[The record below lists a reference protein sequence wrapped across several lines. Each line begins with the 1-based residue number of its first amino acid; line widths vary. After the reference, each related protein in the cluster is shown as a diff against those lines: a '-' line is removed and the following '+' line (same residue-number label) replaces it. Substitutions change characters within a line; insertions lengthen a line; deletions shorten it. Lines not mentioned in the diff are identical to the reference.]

1 MIVNNALKEIISDI
15 NKNIENMS
23 INELMLLKNEM
34 IKNPNNYELIE
45 NSILT
50 KNQKQCI
57 KEGRAI

>member
-34 IKNPNNYELIE
+34 IKTLITM
-45 NSILT
+45 N
-50 KNQKQCI
+50 
-57 KEGRAI
+57 

>member
-45 NSILT
+45 KSFEKHRPYTI
-50 KNQKQCI
+50 
-57 KEGRAI
+57 